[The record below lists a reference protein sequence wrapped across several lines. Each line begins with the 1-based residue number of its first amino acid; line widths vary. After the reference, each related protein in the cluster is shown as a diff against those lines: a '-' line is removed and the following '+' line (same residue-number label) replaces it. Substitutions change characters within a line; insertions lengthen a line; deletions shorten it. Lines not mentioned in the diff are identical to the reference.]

1 MTNEEIPRAHAQEL
15 AGCFATHAK
24 VLFGCGCFL
33 SRGDRALADD
43 LVQDT
48 FMAAARQWSI
58 LRCRNEA
65 QRLGWLRTTI
75 GNLAIS
81 VFRRNEA
88 FRDRLAEL
96 EALYRP
102 PAADTHA
109 AAASAITLER
119 CWQTIQA
126 LPPQQHAIA
135 VMRWLLGMKNSEI
148 AANLG
153 IAEGTVAA
161 HLCTVRGKLRA
172 RLGPYDPFSGDEKG
186 ASS

>member
-1 MTNEEIPRAHAQEL
+1 VTNEEIPRAHAQEL

-33 SRGDRALADD
+33 TRGDRALADD